1 MSIVY
6 LALGTNQGDRLQNLR
21 RAVQLLES
29 AVHVT
34 RRSAVYETAPWGV
47 TDQPDFLNMA
57 VEGHTKLAPFE
68 LLDALKQ
75 IERAMGRQETI
86 RYGPRVIDLDIL
98 LYDDLILQ
106 TERLE
111 IPHARMAERA
121 FVLIPLQDIAPNLVH
136 PRLQRAVRELAAA
149 LPKDGGVRKFSERI
163 TLTDGTTNS

>member
-57 VEGHTKLAPFE
+57 VEGHTKLKPFE

-136 PRLQRAVRELAAA
+136 PRLQRAVSELAAA

-163 TLTDGTTNS
+163 TRTDGTTNS